1 MVIISLFLQGD
12 SNGPGSLAHRGPLH
26 HLPELQDHS
35 RLILGQPK
43 QTVTMY
49 QRNGNNFSFSSK
61 EMHMVQVLL
70 LIVVLFIICQSFKI
84 IPDLYEVYA
93 CTVGMKIFLFNA
105 FAVWFNIDFLT
116 HLSNLSFK
124 EFVLCHY
131 SSWDKRYF
139 SLKPILENL

>member
-1 MVIISLFLQGD
+1 
-12 SNGPGSLAHRGPLH
+12 
-26 HLPELQDHS
+26 
-35 RLILGQPK
+35 
-43 QTVTMY
+43 VTMY

-105 FAVWFNIDFLT
+105 FFIGFNSVFLT
-116 HLSNLSFK
+116 H
-124 EFVLCHY
+124 
-131 SSWDKRYF
+131 
-139 SLKPILENL
+139 